1 MPDIA
6 VKNLAGDQVDTIT
19 LSDTIFGAPVNGP
32 LMHQAVL
39 RIMADQRLGTHKAK
53 TRGEVSGGGSKPWRQ
68 KGTGRARQG
77 SRTSPIWKGGGVV
90 FPPTP
95 RSYDLKLPK
104 KMRRQATRSALS
116 SRIADNAVVVVDSLQ
131 PAEPRTKEMVS
142 ALQNLDVS
150 GKVMLIDERISEDTG
165 RAARNIPRVDM
176 KPSST
181 INIVDVLNHDYLVFS
196 VGAVRQLERLLSDGD
211 V

>member
-1 MPDIA
+1 
-6 VKNLAGDQVDTIT
+6 
-19 LSDTIFGAPVNGP
+19 
-32 LMHQAVL
+32 
-39 RIMADQRLGTHKAK
+39 
-53 TRGEVSGGGSKPWRQ
+53 
-68 KGTGRARQG
+68 
-77 SRTSPIWKGGGVV
+77 V